1 MQKDKLVLADGTE
14 IELETSSGISALTA
28 NVESKDAACDL
39 WKKFTQDNLKQVNIK
54 NADDLTIGQYPDL
67 VLNNVTGADN
77 ADGTVQI
84 TFSLRNKSVEEVLTE
99 RIEALESGQQTHE
112 GAISD
117 LGAAFSNLA
126 EGEKGELN
134 GELLWN

>member
-77 ADGTVQI
+77 VE
-84 TFSLRNKSVEEVLTE
+84 LCRLHSVC
-99 RIEALESGQQTHE
+99 
-112 GAISD
+112 AIS
-117 LGAAFSNLA
+117 LLK
-126 EGEKGELN
+126 KGSLN
-134 GELLWN
+134 E